1 MDQNVKE
8 MQEIPEFANTHKY
21 YEYSPAEVQ
30 ESQFRKMRIGK
41 KLYSTPESNGA
52 FADYGSNSYIWNTLH
67 QGQYISGLHCAM
79 FNRSLDKFTTPEQ
92 REKWLPKS

>member
-1 MDQNVKE
+1 
-8 MQEIPEFANTHKY
+8 MQEIPEFANTHKF
-21 YEYSPAEVQ
+21 YEYTPAEVQ
-30 ESQFRKMRIGK
+30 ESQFRKMAIGK

-52 FADYGSNSYIWNTLH
+52 FCDYGSNSYIWNTLH
-67 QGQYISGLHCAM
+67 QGQYISGLHCSM